1 MDNQLALM
9 IIGVIIALSNIIII
23 ILLTRIIEQIK
34 NNKGNNQYLK
44 PNQNSQNS
52 QLQSTQVVHNQ
63 EMFKEEKTPVQVVAE
78 DKIIQPSIKEKTM
91 HLQSEEPKNITET
104 EQKEVKQN
112 IDQEAM
118 KPSSGD
124 IGMVF
129 CRKCDQPYLSNEN
142 SCPKCNTSR

>member
-1 MDNQLALM
+1 MDNQLAVM

-23 ILLTRIIEQIK
+23 ILLTRIIKLIK
-34 NNKGNNQYLK
+34 NNKGNKQYLK
-44 PNQNSQNS
+44 PNQNSQ
-52 QLQSTQVVHNQ
+52 LQPTQVVHNQ